1 MSTWPSARR
10 STGWRSKRITE
21 ARYCILL
28 GPFYIGKR
36 FREIRDPTFFSGT
49 LLFQGHD
56 EYALRGPGRALVYN
70 GPVVGS
76 GRRDAAMTRRHL
88 VTRNATRLGRRR
100 GRAPG
105 LRRAASHYRAQSS
118 APPGSGGGGS
128 SGLAAHKPDGPS
140 VVRECAR
147 PHPHG
152 HSRSSASLVDHR
164 GWPPP
169 LRSARVEVDRR
180 LSTRRACKAA
190 VALVMAAACSADHH
204 STARR
209 RAACRGHVTPWL
221 AHLWRGSVL
230 LAKFVG
236 G

>member
-1 MSTWPSARR
+1 MRVTVSAPLQKV
-10 STGWRSKRITE
+10 SANPYFIHTTFPPLFAFS
-21 ARYCILL
+21 AL
-28 GPFYIGKR
+28 GV
-36 FREIRDPTFFSGT
+36 
-49 LLFQGHD
+49 Q
-56 EYALRGPGRALVYN
+56 GRAEGTRVDSD
-70 GPVVGS
+70 GS
-76 GRRDAAMTRRHL
+76 STRASRPAA
-88 VTRNATRLGRRR
+88 A
-100 GRAPG
+100 AG
-105 LRRAASHYRAQSS
+105 LESLSS
-118 APPGSGGGGS
+118 AVESPPGSGGGGS

>member
-1 MSTWPSARR
+1 MT
-10 STGWRSKRITE
+10 
-21 ARYCILL
+21 
-28 GPFYIGKR
+28 
-36 FREIRDPTFFSGT
+36 
-49 LLFQGHD
+49 
-56 EYALRGPGRALVYN
+56 
-70 GPVVGS
+70 
-76 GRRDAAMTRRHL
+76 RRDAAMTRRHL
-88 VTRNATRLGRRR
+88 VTRNATHLGRRR

-152 HSRSSASLVDHR
+152 PSRSSASLVDHR
-164 GWPPP
+164 DGHLDCARLESRLTGGSVHAEPVRRSWRWPWPQ
-169 LRSARVEVDRR
+169 
-180 LSTRRACKAA
+180 RAQTLTT
-190 VALVMAAACSADHH
+190 AL
-204 STARR
+204 TARR

-230 LAKFVG
+230 LAKLVG
-236 G
+236 GVKKLQVQKIA